1 MSEKT
6 KKPKKIPTALVV
18 VAIVGM
24 CLLNA
29 IARKFTW
36 GMFGDNS
43 SWNTWKHQIIGGII
57 VPILTLL
64 TVYFLNRKNK

>member
-24 CLLNA
+24 CLLKA
-29 IARKFTW
+29 IDRKFIW

-57 VPILTLL
+57 VAILTLL